1 MSYENLYDLRVKI
14 SVIGETGVGKTS
26 ILDKICNNHIN
37 DSMASTI
44 GVDFFSLLKNINDRE
59 IKIQFWDT
67 AGQEKFRTITKSF
80 YRKNDLII
88 IVFNLNQEESF
99 EKIIYWYHQILQN
112 SDAEIP
118 ILILGNKSDLEK
130 KIPQKKIDMLIENL
144 KNQATYN
151 NIFYT
156 NFSIYKKEDPNKF
169 LHLIAN
175 IFENKENNFEDIPL
189 FDNPKKKTCCIIS

>member
-37 DSMASTI
+37 DSMESTI
-44 GVDFFSLLKNINDRE
+44 GVDFFSIIKNINDRE

-67 AGQEKFRTITKSF
+67 AGQEKFRTITKGF

-88 IVFNLNQEESF
+88 IVFNLNKEKSF
-99 EKIIYWYHQILQN
+99 EKIIYWYHQIMQN
-112 SDAEIP
+112 SDTELP
-118 ILILGNKSDLEK
+118 ILILGNKSDLEIKIIPK
-130 KIPQKKIDMLIENL
+130 KVDMLIENL
-144 KNQATYN
+144 KNQTTYN

-156 NFSIYKKEDPNKF
+156 NFSIYKKEDSKKLF
-169 LHLIAN
+169 TLIAN
-175 IFENKENNFEDIPL
+175 IFENKEDNFEDIPL
-189 FDNPKKKTCCIIS
+189 IDEPNKKRCCIIS

>member
-44 GVDFFSLLKNINDRE
+44 GVDFFSIIKNINDRE

-67 AGQEKFRTITKSF
+67 AGQEKFRTITKGF

-88 IVFNLNQEESF
+88 IVFNLNKEKSF
-99 EKIIYWYHQILQN
+99 EKIIYWYHQIMQN
-112 SDAEIP
+112 SDTELP
-118 ILILGNKSDLEK
+118 ILILGNKSDLEIKIIPK
-130 KIPQKKIDMLIENL
+130 KVDMLIENL
-144 KNQATYN
+144 KNQTTYN

-156 NFSIYKKEDPNKF
+156 NFSIYKKEDTNKLF
-169 LHLIAN
+169 TLIAN
-175 IFENKENNFEDIPL
+175 IFENKVNNFEDIPL
-189 FDNPKKKTCCIIS
+189 IDEPKKKRCCIIS